1 MVGSVP
7 VPFCTYSIG
16 SLIVQMPISP
26 EDVNAGG
33 AANARIKSYELL
45 KRKRLVIYLIPGVW
59 MMSSLARYEARAN
72 SWNCFQLIFWSLILI
87 TIIIFDIKR
96 KRQYARD
103 FVFLTQLR
111 HLYGNDVSFEI
122 KTPDPGK
129 KAEGSGRGLDRL
141 TGRGFKP
148 LIEFGIILALAFG
161 LRYLIDSVWPLLK

>member
-1 MVGSVP
+1 MTDKQLTP
-7 VPFCTYSIG
+7 IG

-26 EDVNAGG
+26 EDLDAGR

-45 KRKRLVIYLIPGVW
+45 KRKRLVIYLIPGIW

-72 SWNCFQLIFWSLILI
+72 SWNCFQLVFWSLILI
-87 TIIIFDIKR
+87 IIIIFDIKR

-111 HLYGNDVSFEI
+111 ELYGNDVSLEI
-122 KTPDPGK
+122 KTAEPDSGK